1 MKAKKLT
8 HKTSQTK
15 PKENNQQISTTE
27 ENITNKKYVKK
38 HTWIYD
44 ELFIK
49 KNIVD
54 VSFDSEEEEK
64 KDEPVKNQLLLNKYN
79 LLMNDIEE
87 LKKEERFLKNI
98 IENAGKENKEL
109 ENQIVT
115 DIGNY
120 KDLIEKCL
128 RMSAEL
134 TKEILNLK
142 CQLKEYD
149 Y

>member
-27 ENITNKKYVKK
+27 DNIPNKKYVKK

-98 IENAGKENKEL
+98 IENA
-109 ENQIVT
+109 
-115 DIGNY
+115 
-120 KDLIEKCL
+120 
-128 RMSAEL
+128 
-134 TKEILNLK
+134 
-142 CQLKEYD
+142 D